1 MGPAWEALRWA
12 VCMVAATSG
21 PALPMLACRAPSNR
35 QGPLDTSCRHACP
48 ALRRCIWFVCAYDR
62 KVQAGTGKSNVAFV
76 QIPYA
81 RQGPDGWTEYRAQ
94 DGQFYYFNHHTKE
107 NTWDKPACWP

>member
-1 MGPAWEALRWA
+1 M
-12 VCMVAATSG
+12 T
-21 PALPMLACRAPSNR
+21 
-35 QGPLDTSCRHACP
+35 
-48 ALRRCIWFVCAYDR
+48 
-62 KVQAGTGKSNVAFV
+62 FV